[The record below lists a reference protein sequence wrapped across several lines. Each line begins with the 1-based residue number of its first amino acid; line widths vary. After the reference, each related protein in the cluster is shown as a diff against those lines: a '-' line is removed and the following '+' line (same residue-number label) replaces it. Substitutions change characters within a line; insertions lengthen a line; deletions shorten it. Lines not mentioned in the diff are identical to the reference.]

1 MQPTD
6 QNKDPLELA
15 IQWADE
21 GRKVAIATVIST
33 WGSSSRPVGSQLVVD
48 SAGVFE
54 GSVSGGC
61 VEPAVIAEAFEV
73 IKNGKP
79 KMLSFGVT
87 DQEAWDIGMT
97 CGGRI
102 EVLLESLD
110 SKRSIIEEMIASRRV
125 LTPSCMVTDLETG
138 DAWIFDPEY
147 HESIKS
153 IQGELE
159 DAVFDAIKRG
169 ICASCEINDRK
180 YYIHGIYPSPRLI
193 IIGAVDIAR
202 VLAQM
207 ATLSNYSVAIID
219 PRGAFAT
226 RERFPDVELLVDWPD
241 EALGNMTLHS
251 HTAIVALTHDPKI
264 DDVALNEALRSSAF
278 YIGALGS
285 RNTHAGRLDRL
296 RSKGFK
302 EQDLARIHGPVGLD
316 IGAKTHAE
324 IAVAILA
331 EVIKSHR
338 KGERSGIR

>member
-1 MQPTD
+1 MQAED
-6 QNKDPLELA
+6 HNKNPLEIA

-21 GRKVAIATVIST
+21 GRKVAVATVVST

-48 SAGVFE
+48 SHGVFE

-61 VEPAVIAEAFEV
+61 VEPAVITESVEV
-73 IKNGKP
+73 ISQGRS

-87 DQEAWDIGMT
+87 NEEAWDVGMT

-102 EVLLESLD
+102 EVFLESMD
-110 SKRSIIEEMIASRRV
+110 SKRSLIERMIAAGKS
-125 LTPSCMVTDLETG
+125 LSPSCIVTDLDTG
-138 DAWIFDPEY
+138 EGWLC
-147 HESIKS
+147 ESDDESMSAFPGK
-153 IQGELE
+153 LE
-159 DAVFDAIKRG
+159 DAIADTIKRG
-169 ICASCEINDRK
+169 ICASCTVNDKR
-180 YYIHGIYPSPRLI
+180 YYIHGIYPSPQLI

-202 VLAQM
+202 VLARL
-207 ATLSNYSVAIID
+207 ATITNYNAAIID

-226 RERFPDVELLVDWPD
+226 RERFPDVDLIVKWPD
-241 EALGNMTLHS
+241 EALEEMTLHS

-264 DDVALNEALRSSAF
+264 DDVALNKALQSNAF

-285 RNTHAGRLDRL
+285 RKTHVGRLDRL
-296 RSKGFK
+296 RSEGFR

-331 EVIKSHR
+331 EVIKSQR
-338 KGERSGIR
+338 KGDELNIR